1 MPVHNE
7 DIAALFDEIAD
18 LLEIEADNP
27 FRIRAYRNGAH
38 TLRELGRE
46 VRTLIE
52 RGEDITRLSGIGKNL
67 AEKINEI
74 LTTGHCRTL
83 DKLRKQLPADLTELL
98 KLPGLGPKRVH
109 ALFHEL
115 DIHNHQQLERA
126 ARDGLIQQ
134 LPGFGAKTEARILE
148 ALQAHADTSRRFKL
162 AVAGRYAESLV
173 AYLKAASGVSRV
185 EIAGSY
191 RRCRETVG
199 DLDILVIARHG
210 RSVIE
215 HFVTYDEVENVL
227 SSGTTRASVILHSGL
242 QVDLRVVVA
251 ASYGAALYYF
261 TGSRSHNIAVRRIA
275 QRKGLKINEYGV
287 FRGKKRIAGKTEE
300 AVFEAVGLPFIPPE
314 LRENRG
320 EIEAAHAGL
329 LPTLVKTGDLRGD
342 LHSHTRASDG
352 HESIQVMAN
361 AAKIH
366 GLEYLAITDHSKRL
380 TVAHGLDSKRL
391 LAQIESIDAFNDD
404 DSGITLLKGIEV
416 DILEDGSLDLPDDIL
431 TRLDVVIG
439 AVHSRFELTRA
450 KQTHRILRAMDN
462 PNFTLLAHPSGR
474 LIDRRAPY
482 DVDMTRIIRHA
493 RAPYDVD
500 MTRII
505 RHARD
510 LGCFLELNAHPQ
522 RLDLLDTHC
531 QLAREEGV
539 LISINSDAHSIVDF
553 DNLRFGIGQARRGW
567 LGKQDVL
574 NTRPLSELRKLVARK
589 NLVAGTNA

>member
-1 MPVHNE
+1 MRFLCLCSLPLTTDVMPVHNE
-7 DIAALFDEIAD
+7 DIAAVFDEIAN
-18 LLEIEADNP
+18 LLEIEGDNP
-27 FRIRAYRNGAH
+27 FRIRAYRNGAYR
-38 TLRELGRE
+38 LRELGRD

-67 AEKINEI
+67 AAKIHEI
-74 LTTGHCRTL
+74 LETGHCRTL

-98 KLPGLGPKRVH
+98 KLPGLGPRRVH

-115 DIHNHQQLERA
+115 DIHNHEQLERA
-126 ARDGLIQQ
+126 ARDGLIQH

-148 ALQAHADTSRRFKL
+148 ALQAHADISRRFKL

-173 AYLKAASGVSRV
+173 AYLKTASDASKV
-185 EIAGSY
+185 EVAGSF

-199 DLDILVIARHG
+199 DLDILVVARHG

-215 HFVTYDEVENVL
+215 HFVAYDEVESVL
-227 SSGTTRASVILHSGL
+227 SSGTTRATVILSSGL
-242 QVDLRVVVA
+242 QVELRVVVA

-275 QRKGLKINEYGV
+275 QRRGLKINEYGV
-287 FRGKKRIAGKTEE
+287 FRDNKRIAGKTEE
-300 AVFEAVGLPFIPPE
+300 EVFESVGLPFIPPE

-329 LPTLVKTGDLRGD
+329 LPTLIETGDLRGD
-342 LHSHTRASDG
+342 LHAHTRASDG
-352 HESIQVMAN
+352 HESIQVMAS
-361 AAKIH
+361 AAKKY

-380 TVAHGLDSKRL
+380 TVAHGLDSKRV
-391 LAQIESIDAFNDD
+391 LAQLESVDAFNAGDH
-404 DSGITLLKGIEV
+404 GVTLLKGIEV

-431 TRLDVVIG
+431 AQLDIVIG
-439 AVHSRFELTRA
+439 AVHSRFDLTRA
-450 KQTHRILRAMDN
+450 KQTRRILRAMDN

-493 RAPYDVD
+493 RE
-500 MTRII
+500 R
-505 RHARD
+505 
-510 LGCFLELNAHPQ
+510 GCFLELNAHPE

-567 LGKQDVL
+567 LEKQDVL
-574 NTRPLSELRKLVARK
+574 NTRPLSELRKL
-589 NLVAGTNA
+589 LAGTR